1 MAALGPSATF
11 PASGPRSTAGP
22 TLPAADL
29 LFQAL
34 PGAAALCPRKWAGEE
49 AAGDAGTNM
58 AVPAPVGPSGSRRPS
73 LAAGLQLLPLLG
85 LLQLLAQP
93 GLGRVHHLA
102 LKVGPA
108 RARQDRAR
116 GGGRGRF
123 PGLRTTLPHGGGS
136 LSGCPQ
142 PA

>member
-1 MAALGPSATF
+1 
-11 PASGPRSTAGP
+11 
-22 TLPAADL
+22 
-29 LFQAL
+29 
-34 PGAAALCPRKWAGEE
+34 
-49 AAGDAGTNM
+49 M